1 MRQTFTGPRA
11 EASPPLPTSLRRRVA
26 RLSRAVRERRALELL
41 YGGAWRVV
49 HPHAIGR
56 MGTGRVGLLT
66 WQTAGLARGP
76 GDPGEGWRMFD
87 VARIEGS
94 RALRAHF
101 APRPR
106 DGAAWT
112 AGIGAPVAQ
121 VPSRAEAL
129 AEAA

>member
-1 MRQTFTGPRA
+1 MSSYPAIPF
-11 EASPPLPTSLRRRVA
+11 PPLSPRLRRRIA
-26 RLSRAVRERRALELL
+26 RLSRAVRERRALELR

-56 MGTGRVGLLT
+56 TGTGRIGLLT

-76 GDPGEGWRMFD
+76 DDPGEGWRLFD
-87 VARIEGS
+87 VSRIEGS

-106 DGAAWT
+106 GGPHWT
-112 AGIGAPVAQ
+112 PGIDAPVAE

-129 AEAA
+129 AA